1 MYDVIKCFGK
11 RFVFTIQTIYKFTMF
26 KIDIWFIARKRRI
39 GAMGV
44 FFNPLKFTFLEPFK
58 VDNLLLVRINSQ
70 IKSYLDK
77 KEENFHP
84 KIDVVSLWYFIWLI

>member
-1 MYDVIKCFGK
+1 M
-11 RFVFTIQTIYKFTMF
+11 
-26 KIDIWFIARKRRI
+26 
-39 GAMGV
+39 

-84 KIDVVSLWYFIWLI
+84 KIDVVSLWYFI